1 MAAACTA
8 EAGCEVAYGCHDA
21 VLWPTGRF
29 YAVSIQTG
37 PNAAK
42 GTKEVV
48 ITTVRELTLKLPG
61 YELNII

>member
-1 MAAACTA
+1 MAS
-8 EAGCEVAYGCHDA
+8 GCHDA

-29 YAVSIQTG
+29 YAVSVQTG

-48 ITTVRELTLKLPG
+48 ITTVRKLTLKLPG
-61 YELNII
+61 YELIII